1 MAAHLHVAPSPTA
14 ESASALPAALPLR
27 VSLAEDHALMRQGL
41 RALLDGAKD
50 LQVISEAEDLASAV
64 RNVHEGEPDVLV
76 LDLNLS
82 GGSSIEA
89 VGELRDQARAT
100 EIVMVTMDGSPVLVQ
115 RALAAGALGFV
126 LKELADSELQRAVR
140 AAARGEQYVS
150 PRLAPR
156 LDALLRSL
164 TADELTAREVEIL
177 RLIALG
183 FTSVE
188 VARRLVL
195 SPRTVETHRAHIFT
209 KLGLATRAELVRYA
223 LRRELLRV

>member
-1 MAAHLHVAPSPTA
+1 
-14 ESASALPAALPLR
+14 
-27 VSLAEDHALMRQGL
+27 MRRGL
-41 RALLDGAKD
+41 RALLDGATD

-64 RNVHEGEPDVLV
+64 RNVHDGEPRVLV
-76 LDLNLS
+76 LDMKLS
-82 GGSSIEA
+82 GVCSIQA
-89 VGELRDQARAT
+89 VGELRDQASGT
-100 EIVMVTMDGSPVLVQ
+100 EIVMVTMDENPVLVQ

-126 LKELADSELQRAVR
+126 QKELADSELQQAVR

-150 PRLAPR
+150 PRLVSR

-164 TADELTAREVEIL
+164 TADELTAREVEVL

-183 FTSVE
+183 YTSVE
-188 VARRLVL
+188 VARRLGL
-195 SPRTVETHRAHIFT
+195 PPRTVETHRAHVFT